1 MPPGNHLEILHGD
14 RRGQHSIRI
23 NDRYRI
29 CFVWSGKGPKRLEIV
44 DYHWKGVPMKMP
56 TNRPPIHPGEI
67 LLEEFMKP
75 YGMTQ
80 TEIARRIGV
89 SRKHISEVV
98 NGRKGISTDMALR
111 LSRLFGTSPELWL
124 NGQLAWDVWH
134 AMRGENAFRL
144 EAIEPVS
151 TSVWKCLRSDR
162 DKYRIWRYGYMI
174 VVE

>member
-1 MPPGNHLEILHGD
+1 
-14 RRGQHSIRI
+14 
-23 NDRYRI
+23 
-29 CFVWSGKGPKRLEIV
+29 
-44 DYHWKGVPMKMP
+44 MKMP

-124 NGQLAWDVWH
+124 NGQIAWDVWN
-134 AMRGENAFRL
+134 AMRGENACKF
-144 EAIEPVS
+144 ETIEPVA
-151 TSVWKCLRSDR
+151 TSV
-162 DKYRIWRYGYMI
+162 
-174 VVE
+174 

>member
-1 MPPGNHLEILHGD
+1 
-14 RRGQHSIRI
+14 
-23 NDRYRI
+23 
-29 CFVWSGKGPKRLEIV
+29 
-44 DYHWKGVPMKMP
+44 MKMP

-75 YGMTQ
+75 YAMTQ

-124 NGQLAWDVWH
+124 NGQLVWDVWH
-134 AMRGENAFRL
+134 AMRGKNAYKL
-144 EAIEPVS
+144 EAIEPVA
-151 TSVWKCLRSDR
+151 TSV
-162 DKYRIWRYGYMI
+162 
-174 VVE
+174 

>member
-1 MPPGNHLEILHGD
+1 M
-14 RRGQHSIRI
+14 R
-23 NDRYRI
+23 
-29 CFVWSGKGPKRLEIV
+29 
-44 DYHWKGVPMKMP
+44 MP

-80 TEIARRIGV
+80 TDIAKRIGV

-98 NGRKGISTDMALR
+98 NGRKGISTDIALR

-134 AMRGENAFRL
+134 AIHGESSYKL
-144 EAIEPVS
+144 EAIEPVAIS
-151 TSVWKCLRSDR
+151 
-162 DKYRIWRYGYMI
+162 G
-174 VVE
+174 